1 MDTGLGVRQI
11 MILTYCCHLLS
22 CVTLSK
28 SPSFSVPRF
37 LICKMGLMTISSWVD
52 EKKQMKI
59 TDGTE
64 NDEHSLRPK
73 AFNTIIQ
80 SYVEMSLHSLHASV
94 LSLSS
99 INIY

>member
-1 MDTGLGVRQI
+1 
-11 MILTYCCHLLS
+11 
-22 CVTLSK
+22 
-28 SPSFSVPRF
+28 
-37 LICKMGLMTISSWVD
+37 
-52 EKKQMKI
+52 MKI

>member
-1 MDTGLGVRQI
+1 
-11 MILTYCCHLLS
+11 
-22 CVTLSK
+22 
-28 SPSFSVPRF
+28 
-37 LICKMGLMTISSWVD
+37 MGLMTISSWVD
-52 EKKQMKI
+52 EKKQKI

-64 NDEHSLRPK
+64 TDEHSLRPK

-80 SYVEMSLHSLHASV
+80 SYVEMTLHPLHASV